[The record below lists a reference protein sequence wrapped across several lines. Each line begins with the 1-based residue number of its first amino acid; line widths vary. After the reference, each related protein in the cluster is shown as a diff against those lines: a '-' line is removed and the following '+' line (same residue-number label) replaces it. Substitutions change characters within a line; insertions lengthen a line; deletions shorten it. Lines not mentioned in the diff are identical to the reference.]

1 MAGLEIEPQWFA
13 YVLIVLPIASVNLW
27 FPAFAR
33 RFGAREDA
41 WLGFTGGV
49 ALCYAVIYLLP
60 KLGPMVDTA
69 RIQTP
74 QAHPL
79 IHQAAYLLLLAG
91 ILSYIIIDRLDQT
104 VAATGQRTA
113 RYLEYSIHGLYA
125 FLAAYVTVEIPRTNL
140 AGHILT
146 AAILVAHM
154 MGMSNLLQHHRPQ
167 GYLKVRWLLVLL
179 VVIGG
184 TVALVTELPRAVINA
199 TTAYLCGIIL
209 LNVLAE
215 ELPIGHRHRLR
226 WFLLGV
232 GFFLAVTLWIN

>member
-1 MAGLEIEPQWFA
+1 
-13 YVLIVLPIASVNLW
+13 
-27 FPAFAR
+27 
-33 RFGAREDA
+33 
-41 WLGFTGGV
+41 
-49 ALCYAVIYLLP
+49 
-60 KLGPMVDTA
+60 
-69 RIQTP
+69 
-74 QAHPL
+74 
-79 IHQAAYLLLLAG
+79 
-91 ILSYIIIDRLDQT
+91 
-104 VAATGQRTA
+104 
-113 RYLEYSIHGLYA
+113 
-125 FLAAYVTVEIPRTNL
+125 
-140 AGHILT
+140 
-146 AAILVAHM
+146 M